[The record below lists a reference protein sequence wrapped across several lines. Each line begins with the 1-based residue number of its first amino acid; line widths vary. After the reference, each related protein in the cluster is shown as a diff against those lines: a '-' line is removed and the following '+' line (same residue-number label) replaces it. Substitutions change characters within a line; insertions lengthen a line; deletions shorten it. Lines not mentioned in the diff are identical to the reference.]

1 MGKVFAYTELR
12 VALAHQTN
20 SEELAKINPDTG
32 LQQDI
37 GPSVNCYITVMA
49 RRRYARGFLQG
60 SYSQANAT
68 DRLLHQPIPEAPRL
82 IIDSIGTIGRLPFGS
97 SAKAEYE
104 YVGGSH

>member
-37 GPSVNCYITVMA
+37 GPSVNRYITVMA

-82 IIDSIGTIGRLPFGS
+82 IIDSIGTIGAPSIR
-97 SAKAEYE
+97 
-104 YVGGSH
+104 